1 MDNSDK
7 ILEGIKQ
14 IEITQA
20 VTHEKLKNIYDR
32 LDRTNK
38 RLDTANTQFE
48 DIEKRVDMHDKIV
61 GAIAIAFTILLALV
75 KFKII

>member
-38 RLDTANTQFE
+38 RLDVANLE
-48 DIEKRVDMHDKIV
+48 YEKIEKRVDQHDKIV
-61 GAIAIAFTILLALV
+61 GAIAIAFSILLVLV